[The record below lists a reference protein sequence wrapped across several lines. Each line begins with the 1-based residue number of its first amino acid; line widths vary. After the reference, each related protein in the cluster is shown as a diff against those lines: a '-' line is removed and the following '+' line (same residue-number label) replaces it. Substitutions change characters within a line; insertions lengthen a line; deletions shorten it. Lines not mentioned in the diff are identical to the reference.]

1 MPPKTKE
8 KGTKA
13 GAQKKKRNAGADV
26 EAESMHRLALLE
38 KEVLQDR
45 LEGCSGLFTALQR
58 DEARRAKASEDQL
71 KQRIKD
77 LEAELEGAR
86 SEGKAIYAG
95 EVLTTGLPGK
105 ALNRPLCTCPLD
117 QAEPSPPTTSV
128 LSPLLSPH
136 LGPWPPTALPEM
148 SRQCR
153 SLQEAMQSRTRKLE
167 EEVKGL
173 QEQLEL
179 CQREAE
185 AAQREA
191 KQALGERD
199 QTLAQLRAHV
209 ADMEAKYE
217 EILHDSLD
225 RLLAKLRSVK
235 PQWDGAVL
243 RLHARLKEQLRQFGL
258 NPLDL

>member
-1 MPPKTKE
+1 
-8 KGTKA
+8 
-13 GAQKKKRNAGADV
+13 
-26 EAESMHRLALLE
+26 MHRLALLE

-45 LEGCSGLFTALQR
+45 LALQR

-86 SEGKAIYAG
+86 SEGKAIYA
-95 EVLTTGLPGK
+95 
-105 ALNRPLCTCPLD
+105 
-117 QAEPSPPTTSV
+117 
-128 LSPLLSPH
+128 
-136 LGPWPPTALPEM
+136 EM

-217 EILHDSLD
+217 EILHIEAWCPQDSLD

>member
-173 QEQLEL
+173 QEQLGQPGPAPGQAEI
-179 CQREAE
+179 CEASVGRGCAE
-185 AAQREA
+185 TPRQAQGAAPPVWTQPPGSL
-191 KQALGERD
+191 KLSVSSLWGP
-199 QTLAQLRAHV
+199 LR
-209 ADMEAKYE
+209 
-217 EILHDSLD
+217 
-225 RLLAKLRSVK
+225 
-235 PQWDGAVL
+235 PQ
-243 RLHARLKEQLRQFGL
+243 Q
-258 NPLDL
+258 

>member
-45 LEGCSGLFTALQR
+45 LALQR

-86 SEGKAIYAG
+86 SEGKAIYA
-95 EVLTTGLPGK
+95 
-105 ALNRPLCTCPLD
+105 
-117 QAEPSPPTTSV
+117 
-128 LSPLLSPH
+128 
-136 LGPWPPTALPEM
+136 EM
-148 SRQCR
+148 SHQCR
-153 SLQEAMQSRTRKLE
+153 SLQEAMQTRTRKLE

-173 QEQLEL
+173 REQLEL

-225 RLLAKLRSVK
+225 QLLAKLRAVK

>member
-1 MPPKTKE
+1 MPPKTKG

-26 EAESMHRLALLE
+26 EAESMRRLALLE

-45 LEGCSGLFTALQR
+45 LALQR

-86 SEGKAIYAG
+86 SEGNAIYAG

-105 ALNRPLCTCPLD
+105 PSKDLYAPVHWTK
-117 QAEPSPPTTSV
+117 QSPPHPQLPV
-128 LSPLLSPH
+128 LAPLLSPH
-136 LGPWPPTALPEM
+136 LGPWPPAALPEM
-148 SRQCR
+148 SRQYR
-153 SLQEAMQSRTRKLE
+153 SLQEAMQSRSRQLE
-167 EEVKGL
+167 EEVEGL
-173 QEQLEL
+173 REQLEL

-217 EILHDSLD
+217 KILHIEARCLQDSLD
-225 RLLAKLRSVK
+225 RLLAKLRAVK

-243 RLHARLKEQLRQFGL
+243 RLHTRLKEQLRQFGL

>member
-1 MPPKTKE
+1 MPPKTKA
-8 KGTKA
+8 KGQKA
-13 GAQKKKRNAGADV
+13 GAQKKKRNAGADM
-26 EAESMHRLALLE
+26 EAESRRRLALLE

-45 LEGCSGLFTALQR
+45 LALQR

-86 SEGKAIYAG
+86 CEGKAIYA
-95 EVLTTGLPGK
+95 
-105 ALNRPLCTCPLD
+105 
-117 QAEPSPPTTSV
+117 
-128 LSPLLSPH
+128 
-136 LGPWPPTALPEM
+136 EM
-148 SRQCR
+148 SCQCR
-153 SLQEAMQSRTRKLE
+153 SFQEAMQSRSRQLE

-173 QEQLEL
+173 RQQLEL

-199 QTLAQLRAHV
+199 QTPAQLRAHV

-225 RLLAKLRSVK
+225 QLLAKLRVVK

>member
-1 MPPKTKE
+1 
-8 KGTKA
+8 
-13 GAQKKKRNAGADV
+13 
-26 EAESMHRLALLE
+26 MHRLALLE

-45 LEGCSGLFTALQR
+45 LALQR

-86 SEGKAIYAG
+86 SEGKAIYA
-95 EVLTTGLPGK
+95 
-105 ALNRPLCTCPLD
+105 
-117 QAEPSPPTTSV
+117 
-128 LSPLLSPH
+128 
-136 LGPWPPTALPEM
+136 EM

-217 EILHDSLD
+217 EILHIEARCPQDSLD

>member
-1 MPPKTKE
+1 MPPKTKQ

-26 EAESMHRLALLE
+26 EAKSMLRLALLE

-45 LEGCSGLFTALQR
+45 LALQR

-71 KQRIKD
+71 KQRIRD

-86 SEGKAIYAG
+86 SEGKAIYA
-95 EVLTTGLPGK
+95 
-105 ALNRPLCTCPLD
+105 
-117 QAEPSPPTTSV
+117 
-128 LSPLLSPH
+128 
-136 LGPWPPTALPEM
+136 EM

-153 SLQEAMQSRTRKLE
+153 SLQAAMQSHSRQLE

-173 QEQLEL
+173 REQLEL

-185 AAQREA
+185 TAQREA

-199 QTLAQLRAHV
+199 RTLAQLRAHV

-217 EILHDSLD
+217 EVLHDSLD
-225 RLLAKLRSVK
+225 RLLAKLRAVK

>member
-86 SEGKAIYAG
+86 SEGKAIYA
-95 EVLTTGLPGK
+95 
-105 ALNRPLCTCPLD
+105 
-117 QAEPSPPTTSV
+117 
-128 LSPLLSPH
+128 
-136 LGPWPPTALPEM
+136 EM

>member
-1 MPPKTKE
+1 MGHTTRRHNRQVRVLEEGRGRDRKEMPPKAKQ

-26 EAESMHRLALLE
+26 EAESMLRLALLE

-45 LEGCSGLFTALQR
+45 LALQR

-71 KQRIKD
+71 KQRIRD
-77 LEAELEGAR
+77 LEAELERAR
-86 SEGKAIYAG
+86 SEGKAIYA
-95 EVLTTGLPGK
+95 
-105 ALNRPLCTCPLD
+105 
-117 QAEPSPPTTSV
+117 
-128 LSPLLSPH
+128 
-136 LGPWPPTALPEM
+136 
-148 SRQCR
+148 
-153 SLQEAMQSRTRKLE
+153 
-167 EEVKGL
+167 
-173 QEQLEL
+173 EL

-185 AAQREA
+185 TAQREA

-199 QTLAQLRAHV
+199 RTLAQLRAHV

-217 EILHDSLD
+217 EVLHDSLD
-225 RLLAKLRSVK
+225 QLLAKLRAVK

>member
-1 MPPKTKE
+1 MSRPKYEPPPSLQDRKEMPPKTKE

-26 EAESMHRLALLE
+26 EAESMRRLALLE

-45 LEGCSGLFTALQR
+45 LALQR

-86 SEGKAIYAG
+86 SEGKAIYA
-95 EVLTTGLPGK
+95 
-105 ALNRPLCTCPLD
+105 
-117 QAEPSPPTTSV
+117 
-128 LSPLLSPH
+128 
-136 LGPWPPTALPEM
+136 EM

-153 SLQEAMQSRTRKLE
+153 SLQEAMQSRSRQLE
-167 EEVKGL
+167 EEVEGL
-173 QEQLEL
+173 REQLEL

-209 ADMEAKYE
+209 ADVEAKYE

-225 RLLAKLRSVK
+225 RLLAKLRDVK

-243 RLHARLKEQLRQFGL
+243 RLHTRLKEQLRQFGL

>member
-1 MPPKTKE
+1 
-8 KGTKA
+8 
-13 GAQKKKRNAGADV
+13 
-26 EAESMHRLALLE
+26 MHRLALLE
-38 KEVLQDR
+38 KEVLQDH
-45 LEGCSGLFTALQR
+45 LALQR

-86 SEGKAIYAG
+86 SEGKAIYA
-95 EVLTTGLPGK
+95 EM
-105 ALNRPLCTCPLD
+105 NR
-117 QAEPSPPTTSV
+117 
-128 LSPLLSPH
+128 
-136 LGPWPPTALPEM
+136 
-148 SRQCR
+148 RCR
-153 SLQEAMQSRTRKLE
+153 SLQEAMQSRTRQLE

-173 QEQLEL
+173 REQLEL

-217 EILHDSLD
+217 EILHIEARCPQDSLD
-225 RLLAKLRSVK
+225 QLLAKLRAVK

>member
-13 GAQKKKRNAGADV
+13 GAQKKKRNASADV

-38 KEVLQDR
+38 KEVLQDH
-45 LEGCSGLFTALQR
+45 LALQR

-86 SEGKAIYAG
+86 SEGKAIYA
-95 EVLTTGLPGK
+95 EM
-105 ALNRPLCTCPLD
+105 NR
-117 QAEPSPPTTSV
+117 
-128 LSPLLSPH
+128 
-136 LGPWPPTALPEM
+136 
-148 SRQCR
+148 RCR
-153 SLQEAMQSRTRKLE
+153 SLQEAMQSRTRQLE

-173 QEQLEL
+173 REQLEL

-217 EILHDSLD
+217 EILHIEARCPQDSLD
-225 RLLAKLRSVK
+225 QLLAKLRAVK

>member
-1 MPPKTKE
+1 M
-8 KGTKA
+8 
-13 GAQKKKRNAGADV
+13 R
-26 EAESMHRLALLE
+26 RLALLE

-45 LEGCSGLFTALQR
+45 LALQR

-86 SEGKAIYAG
+86 SEGKAIYA
-95 EVLTTGLPGK
+95 
-105 ALNRPLCTCPLD
+105 
-117 QAEPSPPTTSV
+117 
-128 LSPLLSPH
+128 
-136 LGPWPPTALPEM
+136 EM

-153 SLQEAMQSRTRKLE
+153 SLQEAMQSRSRQLE
-167 EEVKGL
+167 EEVEGL
-173 QEQLEL
+173 REQLEL

-209 ADMEAKYE
+209 ADVEAKYE
-217 EILHDSLD
+217 EILHPGPAPGQAERREASVGRGCAETPHQAQGAAPPVWTQPPGSLKLEESSWEYLSSGLTHYPED
-225 RLLAKLRSVK
+225 GIRREKFDKVSTSLLESLG
-235 PQWDGAVL
+235 PT
-243 RLHARLKEQLRQFGL
+243 
-258 NPLDL
+258 P